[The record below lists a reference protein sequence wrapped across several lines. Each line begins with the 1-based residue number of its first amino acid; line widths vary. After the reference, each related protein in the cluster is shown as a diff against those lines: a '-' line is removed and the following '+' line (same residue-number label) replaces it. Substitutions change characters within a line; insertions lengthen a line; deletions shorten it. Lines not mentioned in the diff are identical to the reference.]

1 MSNDTQFSISRRKVL
16 AGLGT
21 IGIAS
26 AGAGLGTTAFFS
38 DEESVSAELQAGRL
52 DLLVDYRAT
61 YGTWLDQAATD
72 AIVDGTAIADPSEG
86 AMQTYVVGQAPDFR
100 NADGSMLTGT
110 QWADVTN
117 TLDACMFETTTD
129 VGAELASII
138 TAEDYD
144 LPESVSDGLSV
155 DGTDNV
161 EDGFFPGYVDGV
173 DAVMFSLNDVK
184 PKDVGEATIS
194 LHICDNPAY
203 VGVQID
209 STATENGVVEPEMAA
224 GDSMDEDMGELANF
238 IYVNFWLDSDC
249 SNTYDE
255 DETRVYRG
263 SLAGLQAAVNAGD
276 SPFVDGLQISGG
288 CLEPGVH
295 CVAFDWEFI
304 CEEEDFEKVSDA
316 DGAVTIGD
324 EIRAAL
330 GLAEDDEIDVN
341 VAQTDTLDFGLSF
354 NAVQCR
360 HQMRTITTETG
371 DGFAKQEEN
380 FNDGDGESSYAR
392 ARFGSGGAG
401 GTWEMK
407 MGDVPVAGADPQA
420 EFNWASGQTES
431 FSYAYDG
438 SGNATFNLSGT
449 EITSP
454 ISAPAGR
461 LAITVKAD
469 VDAAIDVENLELS
482 LDGDMVTLDS
492 DTAISASNSDPRVR
506 YLVINTTAADVSAP
520 FEVTGDVTVTL
531 QGGFAGGEEG
541 VAFDVSVE

>member
-1 MSNDTQFSISRRKVL
+1 
-16 AGLGT
+16 
-21 IGIAS
+21 
-26 AGAGLGTTAFFS
+26 
-38 DEESVSAELQAGRL
+38 
-52 DLLVDYRAT
+52 
-61 YGTWLDQAATD
+61 
-72 AIVDGTAIADPSEG
+72 
-86 AMQTYVVGQAPDFR
+86 
-100 NADGSMLTGT
+100 
-110 QWADVTN
+110 
-117 TLDACMFETTTD
+117 MFETTTD
-129 VGAELASII
+129 VGAELASMI
-138 TAEDYD
+138 TAGDYD
-144 LPESVSDGLSV
+144 LPESVSGGLSV

-209 STATENGVVEPEMAA
+209 STAAENGVVEPEMAA

-304 CEEEDFEKVSDA
+304 CEPEDYKKPSDA
-316 DGAVTIGD
+316 ADAETIGD

-330 GLAEDDEIDVN
+330 GLAEDAEIDVN
-341 VAQTDTLDFGLSF
+341 IAQTDTLDFGLSF

-371 DGFAKQEEN
+371 DGFAKQQV
-380 FNDGDGESSYAR
+380 FESQQEVSFAR
-392 ARFGSGGAG
+392 GRFGNNQPDPGDWEIGLATPSNLIDQAGYVWTSGN
-401 GTWEMK
+401 T
-407 MGDVPVAGADPQA
+407 VPFVY
-420 EFNWASGQTES
+420 T
-431 FSYAYDG
+431 YDG
-438 SGNATFNLSGT
+438 AGNATFSLDGNAVSGAV
-449 EITSP
+449 P
-454 ISAPAGR
+454 APNGK
-461 LAITVKAD
+461 LAITTKAD
-469 VDAAIDVENLELS
+469 EATIDVENVELD
-482 LDGDMVTLDS
+482 LDGDMITLDGP
-492 DTAISASNSDPRVR
+492 TAISASNDGSEREVT
-506 YLVINTTAADVSAP
+506 YLVINTMAADVSAP
-520 FEVTGDVTVTL
+520 FELRGDVTVTL
-531 QGGFAGGEEG
+531 QGDYSGNDED
-541 VAFDVSVE
+541 VAFDISVE